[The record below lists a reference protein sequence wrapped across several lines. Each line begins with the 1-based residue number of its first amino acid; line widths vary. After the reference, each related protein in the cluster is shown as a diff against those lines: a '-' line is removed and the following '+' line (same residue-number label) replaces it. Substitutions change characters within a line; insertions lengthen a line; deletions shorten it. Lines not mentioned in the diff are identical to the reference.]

1 MSIKSKKLDFTGQTF
16 NIGIDAHKSN
26 WKVTI
31 INNGIELKT
40 FSTPPS
46 PDTLAKYLK
55 KTIQMEHIK
64 VYTKLDF
71 VVFGYIEN

>member
-31 INNGIELKT
+31 INN
-40 FSTPPS
+40 
-46 PDTLAKYLK
+46 
-55 KTIQMEHIK
+55 
-64 VYTKLDF
+64 
-71 VVFGYIEN
+71 